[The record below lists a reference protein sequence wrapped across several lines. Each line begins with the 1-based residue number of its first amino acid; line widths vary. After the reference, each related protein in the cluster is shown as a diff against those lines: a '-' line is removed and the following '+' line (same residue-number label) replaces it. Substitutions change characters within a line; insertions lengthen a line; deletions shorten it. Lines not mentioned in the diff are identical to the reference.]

1 MGFDYY
7 EWMKRHVGHHI
18 TCVYYGD
25 SANDPDDVCIE
36 CETCNE
42 VLFSAE
48 TLCLEDEE
56 NDFVDSLEK
65 NMRNLDDIDF
75 DYEAEV

>member
-7 EWMKRHVGHHI
+7 AWMKRHVGHHI
-18 TCVYYGD
+18 NCVYYGD
-25 SANDPDDVCIE
+25 SVNDPDDVCIE

-48 TLCLEDEE
+48 SLALADEDNGFIE
-56 NDFVDSLEK
+56 SLEF
-65 NMRNLDDIDF
+65 DF
-75 DYEAEV
+75 GAEDS

>member
-7 EWMKRHVGHHI
+7 KWMGRHIGHHI
-18 TCVYYGD
+18 TCACYGD
-25 SANDPDDVCIE
+25 RNDPDDVTIE

-56 NDFVDSLEK
+56 NDFVDNLQKNLRECYDELE
-65 NMRNLDDIDF
+65 F
-75 DYEAEV
+75 DYSAED

>member
-1 MGFDYY
+1 MGFDYFK
-7 EWMKRHVGHHI
+7 WMKQHVGHHI
-18 TCVYYGD
+18 VCVYYGD

-48 TLCLEDEE
+48 SLALADED
-56 NDFVDSLEK
+56 NGFVESLEF
-65 NMRNLDDIDF
+65 DF
-75 DYEAEV
+75 GAEDS

>member
-7 EWMKRHVGHHI
+7 AWMKRHVGHHLN
-18 TCVYYGD
+18 CVYYGD
-25 SANDPDDVCIE
+25 SVNDPDDVCIE

-48 TLCLEDEE
+48 TLCLEDKD
-56 NDFVDSLEK
+56 NDFVYPANTDLE
-65 NMRNLDDIDF
+65 F
-75 DYEAEV
+75 DYEATD

>member
-7 EWMKRHVGHHI
+7 AWMKRHVGHHI
-18 TCVYYGD
+18 NCVYYGD
-25 SANDPDDVCIE
+25 SVNDPDDVCIE

-48 TLCLEDEE
+48 TLCLEDKD
-56 NDFVDSLEK
+56 NGFVDYSPLE
-65 NMRNLDDIDF
+65 F
-75 DYEAEV
+75 DYSAEVK

>member
-7 EWMKRHVGHHI
+7 EWMKRHVGHQI

-48 TLCLEDEE
+48 TLCLEDKD
-56 NDFVDSLEK
+56 NDFVDYSPLE
-65 NMRNLDDIDF
+65 F
-75 DYEAEV
+75 DYSAEVD

>member
-7 EWMKRHVGHHI
+7 NWMNHHVGHHI
-18 TCVYYGD
+18 TCVRYGD
-25 SANDPDDVCIE
+25 KDHPEDVCIE

-48 TLCLEDEE
+48 SLSLSDEDNQFIEF
-56 NDFVDSLEK
+56 DF
-65 NMRNLDDIDF
+65 
-75 DYEAEV
+75 EAECE

>member
-7 EWMKRHVGHHI
+7 AWMKRHVGHHI
-18 TCVYYGD
+18 SCVYYGD

-48 TLCLEDEE
+48 TLCLEDEDNNFMDE
-56 NDFVDSLEK
+56 
-65 NMRNLDDIDF
+65 LDLDF
-75 DYEAEV
+75 DYGAEV

>member
-7 EWMKRHVGHHI
+7 AWMKRHVGHHI
-18 TCVYYGD
+18 NCVYYGD
-25 SANDPDDVCIE
+25 SVNDPDDVCIE

-48 TLCLEDEE
+48 TLCLEDKE
-56 NDFVDSLEK
+56 NDFVYSFNTSLE
-65 NMRNLDDIDF
+65 F
-75 DYEAEV
+75 DYEAAD

>member
-7 EWMKRHVGHHI
+7 AWMKRHVGHHI
-18 TCVYYGD
+18 NCVYYGD

-48 TLCLEDEE
+48 TLCLEDKD
-56 NDFVDSLEK
+56 NDFVYPANTNLE
-65 NMRNLDDIDF
+65 F
-75 DYEAEV
+75 DYEAAD

>member
-7 EWMKRHVGHHI
+7 KWMNQHVGHHI
-18 TCVYYGD
+18 ICVRYGD
-25 SANDPDDVCIE
+25 HNDPEDVCIE

-48 TLCLEDEE
+48 SLCLEDED
-56 NDFVDSLEK
+56 NDFVSELE
-65 NMRNLDDIDF
+65 F
-75 DYEAEV
+75 DYDAEG

>member
-7 EWMKRHVGHHI
+7 TWMKRHVGHHLN
-18 TCVYYGD
+18 CVYYGD
-25 SANDPDDVCIE
+25 SVNDPDDVCIE

-48 TLCLEDEE
+48 TLCLEDKD
-56 NDFVDSLEK
+56 NDFVYPTNTDLE
-65 NMRNLDDIDF
+65 F
-75 DYEAEV
+75 DYEATD

>member
-7 EWMKRHVGHHI
+7 AWMKRHVGHHI
-18 TCVYYGD
+18 NCVYYGD

-48 TLCLEDEE
+48 TLCLEDKD
-56 NDFVDSLEK
+56 NDFVYPANTDLE
-65 NMRNLDDIDF
+65 F
-75 DYEAEV
+75 DYEATD

>member
-7 EWMKRHVGHHI
+7 KWMKTHVGHKLS
-18 TCVYYGD
+18 CVYYGD
-25 SANDPDDVCIE
+25 SSNDPDDVCIE

-48 TLCLEDEE
+48 SLSLEDQD
-56 NDFVDSLEK
+56 NKFVDE
-65 NMRNLDDIDF
+65 IEF
-75 DYEAEV
+75 DYEAECD

>member
-7 EWMKRHVGHHI
+7 KWMKQHVGHHI
-18 TCVYYGD
+18 TCVCYGD
-25 SANDPDDVCIE
+25 KEDPEDVCIE

-48 TLCLEDEE
+48 SLCLEDKE

-65 NMRNLDDIDF
+65 NMRDLDSVDF